1 MLPVVVL
8 LPGHGAVSGY
18 LLCKLLSTSS
28 LFCWADCFG
37 FDVPL
42 ATVTEPVEF
51 GLTRMIVSVSWLATV
66 QPVGSG
72 TVAAAEHTHSLRTPT
87 AACRTPGR
95 TGCRQGSMR
104 HSWRRCPPS
113 ISSLAFSWPALRP
126 SNPRAGDGF
135 V

>member
-66 QPVGSG
+66 QPVRSG
-72 TVAAAEHTHSLRTPT
+72 TVTPAFVPDDGTGADVGRAKGLGDVAASGLGRPPTPP
-87 AACRTPGR
+87 PG
-95 TGCRQGSMR
+95 SY
-104 HSWRRCPPS
+104 
-113 ISSLAFSWPALRP
+113 
-126 SNPRAGDGF
+126 
-135 V
+135 